1 MIERNSICK
10 DLFSAHLDFV
20 LFFDTEERYF
30 FQKTSASSPVPL
42 PSILR
47 ANSSSVPSSPSNSRH
62 THTVTHSHSQKPNAI
77 IKPDLSL
84 QGYTPSSVYQT
95 QTSYRSQQYPTFSM
109 RSPSSYSSASSS
121 DYGNYGDK
129 TLPITPL
136 SAPYRNRLVFFF
148 VY

>member
-1 MIERNSICK
+1 M
-10 DLFSAHLDFV
+10 
-20 LFFDTEERYF
+20 
-30 FQKTSASSPVPL
+30 

-62 THTVTHSHSQKPNAI
+62 ASSQCQKPNLIKQDLAI
-77 IKPDLSL
+77 

-136 SAPYRNRLVFFF
+136 SAPYRNRLVCFYLLCKFRMCLEKLHF
-148 VY
+148 VYHYFDIERKNYTIIFIL

>member
-1 MIERNSICK
+1 MYVSLLCGCPCYTFNFLSNFSIPE
-10 DLFSAHLDFV
+10 LF
-20 LFFDTEERYF
+20 YF

-62 THTVTHSHSQKPNAI
+62 TSSQCQKSNH
-77 IKPDLSL
+77 IKQDLAV

-121 DYGNYGDK
+121 DYGTYGDK
-129 TLPITPL
+129 NIPITPL
-136 SAPYRNRLVFFF
+136 SAPYRNRLVILLFIE
-148 VY
+148 